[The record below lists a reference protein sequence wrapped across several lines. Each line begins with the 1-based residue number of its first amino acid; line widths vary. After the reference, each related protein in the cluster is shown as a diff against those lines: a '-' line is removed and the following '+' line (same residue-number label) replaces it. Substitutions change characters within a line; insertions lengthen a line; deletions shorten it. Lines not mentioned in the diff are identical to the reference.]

1 MSDSFKYFISVF
13 LYGTMGYFLSL
24 IDVSG
29 EFTVLVRGGLGSLF
43 VLLIMFFRKQKI
55 DSEGIKKNILFLILS
70 GISLG
75 LNEMFLFN
83 GYKYA
88 VSLTSLGNYTAPI
101 SVIVISALFLKEKIS
116 FKQALCIVSSFIGVL
131 CLSGIFTENNVDITG
146 LIYGLLASIGF
157 VALVFFNKKLDNIN
171 PFDKT
176 FMQLTFSF
184 LTVLPFALINKSIP
198 TSFDLKTILVLT
210 MLGTIHTGFAYIL
223 YFDAIKTLSLV
234 YIATIGYVEPVMSVL
249 TGALL
254 LSEPMNIYSVI
265 GAILIIG
272 SACVCQLMSDKSV

>member
-75 LNEMFLFN
+75 LNETFLFM

-116 FKQALCIVSSFIGVL
+116 FKQALCIVCSFVGVL
-131 CLSGIFTENNVDITG
+131 CLSGIFTESNVDITG

-157 VALVFFNKKLDNIN
+157 VALVFFNKKLEDID
-171 PFDKT
+171 PYDKT
-176 FMQLTFSF
+176 FMQLAFSF

-198 TSFDLKTILVLT
+198 PSFDLKMILVLT

-223 YFDAIKTLSLV
+223 YFDAIKTLSPV

-272 SACVCQLMSDKSV
+272 SACVCQLVSDKSV

>member
-43 VLLIMFFRKQKI
+43 VLLIMFLRKQKI

-70 GISLG
+70 GVSLG

-176 FMQLTFSF
+176 FMQLAFSF

-223 YFDAIKTLSLV
+223 YFDAIKTLAPV

-254 LSEPMNIYSVI
+254 LNEPMNIYSVI

-272 SACVCQLMSDKSV
+272 SACVCQLVSDKSV

>member
-43 VLLIMFFRKQKI
+43 VLFIMFLRKQKI
-55 DSEGIKKNILFLILS
+55 DKEGIRKNILFLVLS

-116 FKQALCIVSSFIGVL
+116 FKQGLCIVCSFVGVL
-131 CLSGIFTENNVDITG
+131 CLSGIFTESNVDITG

-157 VALVFFNKKLDNIN
+157 VALVFFNKKLEGIN
-171 PFDKT
+171 PYDKT
-176 FMQLTFSF
+176 FMQLAFSF

-198 TSFDLKTILVLT
+198 TSFDLKTILVLG
-210 MLGTIHTGFAYIL
+210 MLGTLHTGFAYIL
-223 YFDAIKTLSLV
+223 YFDAINTLSPV

-254 LSEPMNIYSVI
+254 LSEPMNVYSVI

-272 SACVCQLMSDKSV
+272 SACVCQLVSDKSV

>member
-1 MSDSFKYFISVF
+1 M
-13 LYGTMGYFLSL
+13 
-24 IDVSG
+24 
-29 EFTVLVRGGLGSLF
+29 
-43 VLLIMFFRKQKI
+43 
-55 DSEGIKKNILFLILS
+55 
-70 GISLG
+70 
-75 LNEMFLFN
+75 
-83 GYKYA
+83 
-88 VSLTSLGNYTAPI
+88 
-101 SVIVISALFLKEKIS
+101 IVISALFLKEKIS

-176 FMQLTFSF
+176 FMQLAFSF

-198 TSFDLKTILVLT
+198 TSFDLKTMLVLT
-210 MLGTIHTGFAYIL
+210 MLGIIHTGFAYIL
-223 YFDAIKTLSLV
+223 YFDAIKTLSPV

-272 SACVCQLMSDKSV
+272 SACVCQLVSDKSV

>member
-1 MSDSFKYFISVF
+1 
-13 LYGTMGYFLSL
+13 MGYFLSL

-43 VLLIMFFRKQKI
+43 VLFIMFLRKQKI
-55 DSEGIKKNILFLILS
+55 DLEGIKKNIIFLILS

-116 FKQALCIVSSFIGVL
+116 FKQALCIVFSFIGVL

-157 VALVFFNKKLDNIN
+157 VALVFFNKKLEDID
-171 PFDKT
+171 PYDKT
-176 FMQLTFSF
+176 FMQLAFSF

-198 TSFDLKTILVLT
+198 TSFDLKTILVLG
-210 MLGTIHTGFAYIL
+210 MLGTLHTGFAYIL
-223 YFDAIKTLSLV
+223 YFDAIKTLSPV

-254 LSEPMNIYSVI
+254 LGEPMNIYSVI

-272 SACVCQLMSDKSV
+272 SACVCQIVSDKSV

>member
-1 MSDSFKYFISVF
+1 
-13 LYGTMGYFLSL
+13 MGYFLSL

-43 VLLIMFFRKQKI
+43 VLLIMFLRKQKI
-55 DSEGIKKNILFLILS
+55 DLEGIKKNILFLILS

-75 LNEMFLFN
+75 LNEKFLFN

-176 FMQLTFSF
+176 FMQLAFSF

>member
-24 IDVSG
+24 VDVSG

-43 VLLIMFFRKQKI
+43 VLLIMFLRKQKI
-55 DSEGIKKNILFLILS
+55 DLEGIKKNILFLILS
-70 GISLG
+70 GVSLG

-176 FMQLTFSF
+176 FMQLAFSF

-254 LSEPMNIYSVI
+254 LNEPMNIYSVI

-272 SACVCQLMSDKSV
+272 SACICQLVSDKSV